1 MDGVWTRLARRRTAD
16 LTALCKPGGLD
27 MGQEADRWS
36 GWLDDLSECFRHR
49 SLWLETPQI
58 TSPSQECD
66 WGLYMLSVDMKQ
78 QV

>member
-1 MDGVWTRLARRRTAD
+1 
-16 LTALCKPGGLD
+16 